1 MQIKKL
7 FPVNEYIL
15 ANILLSL
22 LNKANLLRNKIDE
35 TLLDNIQTYTIAN
48 QKQNSKMGN
57 KCLDTRKLP
66 FKARLAR
73 SRNSSQ
79 KNLNKQ
85 KRLQSQREIIH

>member
-48 QKQNSKMGN
+48 QKTE
-57 KCLDTRKLP
+57 L
-66 FKARLAR
+66 
-73 SRNSSQ
+73 
-79 KNLNKQ
+79 
-85 KRLQSQREIIH
+85 